1 MHYLITGNLG
11 YIGPVLSKFIKKK
24 DPSAFI
30 TGYDSGFFFN
40 CPIAAEVLS
49 GKPNIDLQV
58 FGDVRNKEKI
68 KKYIEDADCII
79 HLAAISND
87 PMGLEFEQVTEEIN
101 MNSSVFIAEEAIN
114 TKSKAFVFASSC
126 SVYGQGSDSPRTEK
140 DIVNP
145 LTAYARSKIGTEE
158 KIFKLS
164 NCGETKLSCLRFAT
178 ACGYSPNIRL
188 DLVLNDFIATA
199 LNSGKIEIL
208 SDGSPW
214 RPLVDVED
222 MARAIYWACC
232 RENGDQRE
240 ILNIGSPDW
249 NYQIRDLAI
258 GVKNIL
264 GDKIELSINTE
275 AAPDKRSYQVSFDKY
290 YKLAPKELLPKVTLE
305 LSVKRMI
312 NALIPFRKRLSRE
325 ERGHLIR
332 LNVLKNLKE
341 NNHLDDQLNWI

>member
-11 YIGPVLSKFIKKK
+11 YIGPVLSKFIKKM
-24 DPSAFI
+24 DPSAYI

-68 KKYIEDADCII
+68 KKYIKDADCII

-101 MNSSVFIAEEAIN
+101 MNSSIFIAEEAIK

-140 DIVNP
+140 DNVNP

-158 KIFKLS
+158 NIFKLS
-164 NCGETKLSCLRFAT
+164 DCGETKLSCLRFAT
-178 ACGYSPNIRL
+178 ACGFSPNIRL

-214 RPLVDVED
+214 RPLIDVED
-222 MARAIYWACC
+222 MARAIYWACW

-249 NYQIRDLAI
+249 NYQIRDLAM
-258 GVKNIL
+258 GVKNLL

-290 YKLAPKELLPKVTLE
+290 YKLAQKELLPKITLQQ
-305 LSVKRMI
+305 SVKRMI
-312 NALIPFRKRLSRE
+312 NALTPFRERLSRL

-332 LNVLKNLKE
+332 LNVLKKLKE

>member
-24 DPSAFI
+24 DPSAYI
-30 TGYDSGFFFN
+30 TGYDSGFFLN

-49 GKPNIDLQV
+49 EKPNIDLQV
-58 FGDVRNKEKI
+58 FGDVRDKEKI
-68 KKYIEDADCII
+68 KKYIKEADCII

-87 PMGLEFEQVTEEIN
+87 PMGVEFEHVTEEIN
-101 MNSSVFIAEEAIN
+101 MNSSVFIAEEAIK

-126 SVYGQGSDSPRTEK
+126 SVYGQGSDTPRTENDK
-140 DIVNP
+140 VNP

-158 KIFKLS
+158 EIFKLID
-164 NCGETKLSCLRFAT
+164 CGETKLSCLRFAT
-178 ACGYSPNIRL
+178 ACGFSPNIRL

-199 LNSGKIEIL
+199 LNCGKIEIL

-214 RPLVDVED
+214 RPLIDVED

-232 RENGDQRE
+232 RENGNQRE

-249 NYQIRDLAI
+249 NYQIRDLAM

-264 GDKIELSINTE
+264 GDQIQLSINTE
-275 AAPDKRSYQVSFDKY
+275 AEPDKRSYQVSFDKFF
-290 YKLAPKELLPKVTLE
+290 KLAQKELLPKVTLE
-305 LSVKRMI
+305 ISVKRMI
-312 NALIPFRKRLSRE
+312 NALNPFKERLSRE

-332 LNVLKNLKE
+332 LNVLKKLKG
-341 NNHLDDQLNWI
+341 NNHLDGQLNWI

>member
-11 YIGPVLSKFIKKK
+11 YIGPVLSQFIKKK
-24 DPSAFI
+24 DPSAHI
-30 TGYDSGFFFN
+30 TGYDSGFFLN

-49 GKPNIDLQV
+49 EKPNIDLQV
-58 FGDVRNKEKI
+58 FGDVRDKEKI
-68 KKYIEDADCII
+68 TKYIKEADCII

-101 MNSSVFIAEEAIN
+101 MNSSVFIAEEAIK

-126 SVYGQGSDSPRTEK
+126 SVYGQGSDTPRTENDK
-140 DIVNP
+140 VNP

-164 NCGETKLSCLRFAT
+164 DCGETKLSCLRFAT
-178 ACGYSPNIRL
+178 ACGFSPNIRL

-214 RPLVDVED
+214 RPLIDVED

-232 RENGDQRE
+232 RENGNQRE

-249 NYQIRDLAI
+249 NYQIRDLAM

-264 GDKIELSINTE
+264 GDQIQVSINTKAE
-275 AAPDKRSYQVSFDKY
+275 PDKRSYQVSFDKF
-290 YKLAPKELLPKVTLE
+290 YKLAQKEFLPKVTLE
-305 LSVKRMI
+305 MSVKRMI
-312 NALIPFRKRLSRE
+312 NALTPFKERLSRE

-332 LNVLKNLKE
+332 LNVLKKLKG
-341 NNHLDDQLNWI
+341 NNHLDDQLNWF

>member
-11 YIGPVLSKFIKKK
+11 YIGPVLSKFIKKM
-24 DPSAFI
+24 DPTSYI

-68 KKYIEDADCII
+68 KKYIKDADCII

-101 MNSSVFIAEEAIN
+101 MSSSAFIAEEAIK

-140 DIVNP
+140 DNVNP

-158 KIFKLS
+158 KIFKFS

-178 ACGYSPNIRL
+178 ACGFSPNIRL

-214 RPLVDVED
+214 RPLIDVED

-249 NYQIRDLAI
+249 NYQIRDLAM